1 MYALHTLALLPLENG
16 WQDAYTAYLF
26 ESLGATLIMVG
37 VTLAAGGFVGL
48 IIGLALFA
56 TRKGGLFANKVV
68 FYVLNFMVNFIR
80 PIPFIIF
87 LAAMRPVTIAVTGH
101 SIGIESAIFPMSIM
115 CAMATSR
122 LVEQSLVG
130 TDPGIVEAGRAMG
143 ASRMHILVRILI
155 PEALGPLI
163 LGYIFLIIG
172 ILDMSAMAGAV
183 GAGGL
188 GNFAIQWGH
197 NKYNYIV
204 VFVALGII
212 IVMVQIVQSF
222 GNWLARKVIHR

>member
-1 MYALHTLALLPLENG
+1 
-16 WQDAYTAYLF
+16 
-26 ESLGATLIMVG
+26 MVG
-37 VTLAAGGFVGL
+37 VTLVVGGLCGL
-48 IIGLALFA
+48 VIGLALFA
-56 TRKGGLFANKVV
+56 SRKGGLFANKPV
-68 FYVLNFMVNFIR
+68 FFTLNFLVNFIR

-87 LAAMRPVTIAVTGH
+87 LAAIRPVTIAVTGH

-130 TDPGIVEAGRAMG
+130 TDPGIIEAGRAMG
-143 ASRMHILVRILI
+143 ASRLHILIRILI

-163 LGYIFLIIG
+163 LGYVFLIIG

-197 NKYNYIV
+197 NKYNYLV
-204 VFVALGII
+204 VWVALGII

-222 GNWLARKVIHR
+222 GNWLSRRVIHR